1 MDAHLNNDF
10 SCDSCHEASD
20 DLRFIVLNLYGK
32 EQHEVDIL
40 CGFYC
45 GVLLFC
51 ILFLFYFRIAYT
63 ALWYNLLLLE

>member
-32 EQHEVDIL
+32 EQHEVDID
-40 CGFYC
+40 
-45 GVLLFC
+45 
-51 ILFLFYFRIAYT
+51 IDIAYCR
-63 ALWYNLLLLE
+63 